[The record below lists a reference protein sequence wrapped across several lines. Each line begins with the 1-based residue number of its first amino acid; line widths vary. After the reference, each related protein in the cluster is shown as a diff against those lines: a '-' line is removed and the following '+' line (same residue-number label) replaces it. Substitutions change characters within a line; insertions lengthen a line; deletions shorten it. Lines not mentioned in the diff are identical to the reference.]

1 MNTSAKWIAKNS
13 SGSANKMTKTFIAQ
27 ELGVYTKELGMGVEP
42 SFVGDIAK

>member
-13 SGSANKMTKTFIAQ
+13 SGSANKMTKIRIAQ